1 MKTERTGSKFRGCQL
16 QSVSSL
22 SLAKYPRFCL
32 EEQDHTSEK
41 QNKIRSTFYN
51 IGFIC
56 SQKAV
61 DVRRNRVLRSPRL
74 SKVLGQKKKKT
85 VQELWEKQTRNEN
98 IRKYEQKK
106 SNFLKKNQMD
116 SRDEK

>member
-1 MKTERTGSKFRGCQL
+1 MQSKSCGCEKKQSAKVTQIVKGART
-16 QSVSSL
+16 
-22 SLAKYPRFCL
+22 
-32 EEQDHTSEK
+32 
-41 QNKIRSTFYN
+41 
-51 IGFIC
+51 
-56 SQKAV
+56 
-61 DVRRNRVLRSPRL
+61 
-74 SKVLGQKKKKT
+74 KKKKT